1 MLVRDVEK
9 SFVSEARPPMTI
21 EGVAAGIDVVV
32 SPSGDQHSLQNTY
45 ARRDCPIC
53 QVQSCFREFGVMCRS
68 RSQIGVRTTVP
79 GVTLVVIC
87 SKQSYRY
94 NLKDEKRDVRFC

>member
-9 SFVSEARPPMTI
+9 SLVGEARTPVSI

-32 SPSGDQHSLQNTY
+32 SPSGDQHSLQHTY

-53 QVQSCFREFGVMCRS
+53 QVQSCFGEFGVMCRS

-79 GVTLVVIC
+79 SVTLVVIR

-94 NLKDEKRDVRFC
+94 DL